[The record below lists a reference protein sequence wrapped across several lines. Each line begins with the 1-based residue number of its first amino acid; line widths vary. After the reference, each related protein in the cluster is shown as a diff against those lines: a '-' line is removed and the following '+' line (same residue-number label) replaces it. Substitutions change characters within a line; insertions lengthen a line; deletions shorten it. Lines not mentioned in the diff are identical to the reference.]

1 MSMTK
6 PTVLESFKLAEQ
18 LLDEIKQHKTK
29 NQQLQAKVYQIP
41 KWLLGR
47 ERLYAPNK
55 KGINENVNR
64 MHSCANYSYYSAT
77 VLAFLI
83 LIQYHRYLNYQQMYE
98 K

>member
-1 MSMTK
+1 MSKTK

-18 LLDEIKQHKTK
+18 LLNEIKQHKTK

-55 KGINENVNR
+55 KGINDNVNR

-98 K
+98 E